1 MTTPDERTILV
12 TGDWVADW
20 NLARPQN
27 LPDDYSDSSNETQ
40 LHHRAGGAWYVTH
53 LIEHVVCRDLTGPAG
68 SAGTKL
74 QVKPLRDPVDA
85 TAGLDANGKPN
96 STLAHAYSIWSK
108 HRKLASDKKE
118 GGVWR
123 IAQFAGCRK
132 STCWTPPSVHPRRP
146 AASLLVIDDLGL
158 GFSDQPSAVAHVISH
173 AGDGARILLKHGL
186 RSDGTGILAILLGQK
201 LGPRLHVVAAAG
213 ALRRRNAALSQA
225 LSWDHVL
232 EDIEAEFKS
241 GPSSRDLALCE
252 TAVVHFGSAGAA
264 VFRRGKLHRM
274 YFLPDEM
281 EHDWELERPGSSFGT
296 GSILTACV
304 ARHLLWP
311 EDYPLFFAVTQ
322 ALAAQQVAHEEGAG
336 SGDEPEIDLPY
347 GPRGKAA
354 DPDKH
359 PAAACIAPPPQPAER
374 KPGEPEPKEPRC
386 VEAVKRFRAAWN
398 PEEIDVWPRAQSPG
412 LQRCRLLT
420 NVTGTSA
427 ESLAAKAAEVVVQG
441 VSAAL
446 ASVPKAVY
454 GRYVTI
460 DRGEIESIN
469 EIRRLILE
477 YQKNPTDK
485 RPLSVAVLGAPGSG
499 KSFAIKEVGKAIFG
513 KDKEPME
520 FNLTQFKSPD
530 DLHRAFHQV
539 RDASIRREIPL
550 VFWDEFDAGDLKWL
564 ADFLGPMQ
572 DAEFFDGSHKHP
584 FGKCIFVFAGGTCS
598 SFDGF
603 RHWKLPGDES
613 KPTPQD
619 PWHLSFKAVK
629 GPDFI
634 SRLRGFID
642 VKGPNPESPSEN
654 TPPGGPSSQ
663 PGPSGDSQDGTA
675 RALDAS
681 ESSDSERC
689 PGASRLPGSPT
700 EAGGPTAPP
709 VVTTGPESPDPDAT
723 HKERIAH
730 DPAYVLRRAL
740 ILRSEIERNFPGLLD
755 PETKRADIA
764 PNVLQA
770 FLHLK
775 SYKHGARSLAAL
787 LTMSALTNARSF
799 RISALPSSRLRSL
812 HLSRDFVRLLL
823 DPAWSEDLI
832 LALAEVGWRGW
843 MGAKQHSPDKTEAQL
858 HGDLR
863 AAWAE
868 LSASAKLDNLDP
880 VPRRLLELQRLGY
893 LIVPHPPGS
902 GCIPLTAQEISGV
915 VEEMIDPEHRIW
927 LSRRLAE
934 GWELGSGQQPRRHLR
949 QHPDIKAFQDLEE
962 SQKALNRGIITATL
976 EAFGPAG
983 YCLVRKPPEKST
995 TEEADRTG

>member
-1 MTTPDERTILV
+1 MDNPHDNTILV
-12 TGDWVADW
+12 TGDWVADG

-27 LPDDYSDSSNETQ
+27 LPDGYFDSSDETQ
-40 LHHRAGGAWYVTH
+40 LHHRAGGAWYVAH
-53 LIEHVVCRDLTGPAG
+53 LIENVFCRDLAIPAG

-74 QVKPLRDPVDA
+74 EVKALRNPSDA
-85 TAGLDANGKPN
+85 TAGLDEKGKPN
-96 STLAHAYSIWSK
+96 SSLAHAYSIWSK
-108 HRKLASDKKE
+108 HQQLASGKKGE
-118 GGVWR
+118 QVWR
-123 IAQFAGCRK
+123 IAQFVGCRK
-132 STCWTPPSVHPRRP
+132 STTWKPVLNDPGQS
-146 AASLLVIDDLGL
+146 AAPLLVIDDLGL
-158 GFSDQPSAVAHVISH
+158 GFSDHADAVAHLTSH
-173 AGDGARILLKHGL
+173 AAGKTKLLLKHGL
-186 RSDGTGILAILLGQK
+186 RSDGTGILPRLLAEE
-201 LGPRLHVVAAAG
+201 LGCRLHVVAAAS

-225 LSWDHVL
+225 LSWDQVL
-232 EDIEAEFKS
+232 EDIEAEFRS

-252 TAVVHFGSAGAA
+252 MVVVHFGLAGAA

-281 EHDWELERPGSSFGT
+281 EHDWELDRPGSSFGT
-296 GSILTACV
+296 GSILTACL

-322 ALAAQQVAHEEGAG
+322 ALAAQQVAHHEGAG
-336 SGDEPEIDLPY
+336 SSGEPDIDLPY
-347 GPRGKAA
+347 GPRDKAA
-354 DPDKH
+354 DPDVN
-359 PAAACIAPPPQPAER
+359 PAAACIAPPPQPPER

-398 PEEIDVWPRAQSPG
+398 PEEIDVWPRSQSPG

-420 NVTGTSA
+420 NVTGTSG

-454 GRYVTI
+454 GKYVTV

-485 RPLSVAVLGAPGSG
+485 RPLSVAVFGAPGSG

-520 FNLTQFKSPD
+520 FNLTQFKSPV

-550 VFWDEFDAGDLKWL
+550 VFWDEFDTGDLKWL
-564 ADFLGPMQ
+564 ADFLAPMQ
-572 DAEFFDGSHKHP
+572 DAEFFDGSHRHP

-603 RHWKLPGDES
+603 RDWKLPGDES
-613 KPTPQD
+613 NPTPQH

-654 TPPGGPSSQ
+654 TPPGRSGSQ
-663 PGPSGDSQDGTA
+663 PGPFGDSQDGTA

-689 PGASRLPGSPT
+689 PGASGLPVSPT

-723 HKERIAH
+723 HKERITH

-740 ILRSEIERNFPGLLD
+740 ILRSEIERNFPSLLD

-799 RISALPSSRLRSL
+799 RISALPSSRLHSL
-812 HLSRDFVRLLL
+812 HLSRDFVSLLL
-823 DPAWSEDLI
+823 DPAWSADLI

-858 HGDLR
+858 HDDLR

-893 LIVPHPPGS
+893 WIVPHPPGS
-902 GCIPLTAQEISGV
+902 ECIPLTAQEISGV
-915 VEEMIDPEHRIW
+915 VEKMIDPEHRIW

-949 QHPDIKAFQDLEE
+949 QHPDIKAFEDLEE
-962 SQKALNRGIITATL
+962 SQKALNRGIIKATL

-983 YCLVRKPPEKST
+983 YCLVRKSPERST
-995 TEEADRTG
+995 PEEASQPG